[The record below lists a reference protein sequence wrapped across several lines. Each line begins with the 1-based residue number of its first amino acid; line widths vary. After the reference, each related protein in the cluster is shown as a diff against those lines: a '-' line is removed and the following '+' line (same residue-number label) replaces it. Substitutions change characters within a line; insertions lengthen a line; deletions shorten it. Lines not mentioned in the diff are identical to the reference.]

1 MILAINHIND
11 NRKNELIQSIGRRG
25 WIGWSM
31 VLAAAMTLYGF
42 TLAPDIVWQDQGDY
56 QVQAAKC
63 NLSRPGDVVR
73 IHPLF
78 IVVAHGIGRLG
89 WFSYAYAANLT
100 SAIFA
105 ALAVANVFL
114 LTYRLTGGI
123 WPGILSAG
131 TFGMAH
137 SVWFLGVQAQTY
149 SMSNAAISGGLLL
162 FLDYLSSGKS
172 KPLLWMGLVFGLG
185 ISAHNIS
192 QIAFAVIFLW
202 LLNQWL
208 RGQLTRTTLAGIV
221 VAWFIGAGL
230 LWFVAAKEYVRTD
243 DLWGTML
250 SALWGRWGNA
260 VWNVDKLPMLLKRS
274 GMFFALNFPTP
285 LVLLAILG
293 LFESFRRAEF
303 RRVGWFLLTM
313 TVLYALFSVRYDVP
327 NQNNFFL
334 PTYMIISVYIGLGFA
349 EFSRPCRALWIP
361 VSAVLL
367 AAIPASYPILSD
379 LAEAQQF
386 NLGTR
391 RYIPYRNE
399 YRYYLIPWQQ
409 NQTGP
414 RRLVTELFER
424 LPDNAIVLADMTTL
438 AGLQYAHQI
447 EQRRQDLR
455 ILTLDMTTDQI
466 LSLLSKQS
474 GRLFTLSNIAGYHPR
489 WARDF
494 KPFPL
499 SDSEQIWEIER
510 PKPSENPAEHEP
522 GPTGTMSSITGPYKP
537 LSRSTKMDLIGLEKL
552 DSMGL
557 SRNYYVKFNDGV

>member
-1 MILAINHIND
+1 
-11 NRKNELIQSIGRRG
+11 
-25 WIGWSM
+25 M

-56 QVQAAKC
+56 QVQAANC

-89 WFSYAYAANLT
+89 WFSYAYGANLT

-105 ALAVANVFL
+105 ALAAANVFL

-162 FLDYLSSGKS
+162 FLDYLSSEKS

-192 QIAFAVIFLW
+192 QIAFAVIFIW
-202 LLNQWL
+202 MVIRWL
-208 RGQLTRTTLAGIV
+208 RGQLTGTTLAGIV

-230 LWFVAAKEYVRTD
+230 LWYVAAKEYVRNG
-243 DLWGTML
+243 DLWGTIL

-260 VWNVDKLPMLLKRS
+260 VWNVDKLPMLLKQS

-285 LVLLAILG
+285 LVLLAIPG
-293 LFESFRRAEF
+293 LFESFRPANS
-303 RRVGWFLLTM
+303 RRLGWFWLTV
-313 TVLYALFSVRYDVP
+313 TVLYALFAVRYDVP

-334 PTYMIISVYIGLGFA
+334 PMYMMVSLYIGLGFA
-349 EFSRPCRALWIP
+349 DFAGRYRSMWTI
-361 VSAVLL
+361 VSAILL
-367 AAIPASYPILSD
+367 TAIPATYPILSER
-379 LAEAQQF
+379 AEALQF

-391 RYIPYRNE
+391 RHIPYRDE
-399 YRYYLIPWQQ
+399 YPYYLIPWQQ

-414 RRLVTELFER
+414 RRLATELFER
-424 LPDNAIVLADMTTL
+424 LPDNAVVLADMTTL
-438 AGLQYAHQI
+438 AGLQYVHQI

-455 ILTLDMTTDQI
+455 ILTLETTTDQ
-466 LSLLSKQS
+466 LLALLSKQS
-474 GRLFTLSNIAGYHPR
+474 GRLFTLSNVAGYHPR

-494 KPFPL
+494 RPYPL

-510 PKPSENPAEHEP
+510 PKPSENPEEYEP
-522 GPTGTMSSITGPYKP
+522 GTLSSIMGPFKQ
-537 LSRSTKMDLIGLEKL
+537 
-552 DSMGL
+552 
-557 SRNYYVKFNDGV
+557 F